1 MARKDKNYVFKDS
14 NEDQRKVKVSKR
26 VNWMK
31 KKAIEEQKQAQSNQE
46 QIVKNDFAL
55 DQKETLEVNQEVK
68 NEDMKVDTQQV
79 ADDSIAKLETY
90 DYQS

>member
-46 QIVKNDFAL
+46 QIVKNDFA
-55 DQKETLEVNQEVK
+55 EVFIIQSFIMERHIG
-68 NEDMKVDTQQV
+68 DTSV
-79 ADDSIAKLETY
+79 VFAAGRSKLLG
-90 DYQS
+90 

>member
-68 NEDMKVDTQQV
+68 NEIM
-79 ADDSIAKLETY
+79 
-90 DYQS
+90 

>member
-31 KKAIEEQKQAQSNQE
+31 KKP
-46 QIVKNDFAL
+46 
-55 DQKETLEVNQEVK
+55 
-68 NEDMKVDTQQV
+68 
-79 ADDSIAKLETY
+79 
-90 DYQS
+90 

>member
-46 QIVKNDFAL
+46 QIVKNVL
-55 DQKETLEVNQEVK
+55 L
-68 NEDMKVDTQQV
+68 
-79 ADDSIAKLETY
+79 
-90 DYQS
+90 